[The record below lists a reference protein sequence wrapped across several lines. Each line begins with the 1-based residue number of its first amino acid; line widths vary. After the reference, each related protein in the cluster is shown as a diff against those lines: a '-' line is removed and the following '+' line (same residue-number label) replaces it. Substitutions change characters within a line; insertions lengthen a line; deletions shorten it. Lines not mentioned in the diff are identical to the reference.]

1 MPSLAELFAPRNP
14 RHQLE
19 LGRGLDANPQS
30 NATRLPSGRDDLH
43 AKAMVV
49 SASKPVREWRT
60 PSAILL
66 TTCLI
71 LTACTA
77 QKAEPPAATSTEAEA
92 PAAPTPEMVAAA
104 NARRAALPAVTLDPQ
119 SGVAIG
125 TTFEAFLSPHQEPAE
140 EKDTPEKTPKQFRS
154 TAPSLLR
161 SERQSRGHGIVRFS
175 NDLSRAFVDLQIEGV
190 KAEDIVLFHIHCG
203 QPDSLG
209 PIIADFGLLGSLPE
223 QFVDGRFSAEITNDL
238 IERTAES
245 GEGHSGMAGL
255 VGSLTMGCPKGPSF
269 SLMGD
274 PTPGDVKTV
283 ASMEF
288 IGRKGELYFNLHT
301 KGQTYYGD
309 IRGQLFQVEAP

>member
-1 MPSLAELFAPRNP
+1 MPSLTELFA
-14 RHQLE
+14 
-19 LGRGLDANPQS
+19 
-30 NATRLPSGRDDLH
+30 
-43 AKAMVV
+43 
-49 SASKPVREWRT
+49 ASKSVREWRT
-60 PSAILL
+60 PHVLLL
-66 TTCLI
+66 TTGLL

-77 QKAEPPAATSTEAEA
+77 QTAEPHAATSTEAEA

-104 NARRAALPAVTLDPQ
+104 SARRAALPAVALDPQ
-119 SGVAIG
+119 SGAAIG
-125 TTFEAFLSPHQEPAE
+125 TTFKAFLSPHQEPAE

-223 QFVDGRFSAEITNDL
+223 QFVEGRFTAEITNEL
-238 IERTAES
+238 IERTAKS
-245 GEGHSGMAGL
+245 GDGHGMAGM
-255 VGSLTMGCPKGPSF
+255 VGGLTMGCPKLPSF

-274 PTPGDVKTV
+274 PTPGDVMTV